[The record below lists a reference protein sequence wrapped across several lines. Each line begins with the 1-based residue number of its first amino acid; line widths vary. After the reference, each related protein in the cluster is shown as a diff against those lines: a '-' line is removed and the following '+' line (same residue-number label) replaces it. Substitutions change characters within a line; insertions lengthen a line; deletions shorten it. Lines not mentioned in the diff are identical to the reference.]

1 MDQQSAATLAQAYL
15 DSLPRNPAIGRLL
28 VQVEQSYQQ
37 PEGWV
42 CPLQSARYLLCGR
55 PQFAVARG
63 AAILVDGQGQCWRV
77 RVKSPA

>member
-28 VQVEQSYQQ
+28 ILTEHSYQQ

-42 CPLQSARYLLCGR
+42 CPLQSARYLIGGR
-55 PQFAVARG
+55 PHHAVARG
-63 AAILVDGQGQCWRV
+63 SAILVDAQGQCWRV
-77 RVKSPA
+77 RVKST